1 MSERPEREIQVP
13 RGDRM
18 EGFDQD
24 FINRIKTGFKPLF
37 VRNPLT
43 TVYQQLPSAIY
54 NVKPGDYQPRSL
66 MLGFAWGLHFFLLN
80 NIGLEDLHCSA
91 HMASILSRN
100 PSITFEN
107 YLAAMN
113 GLRREIEACHLVK
126 PKVDITNLIVLVL
139 NCCQIIDLL
148 LLFHEGR
155 LTSEVDRICSSEIN
169 TWWVDLLLIMNQVP
183 FFALQ
188 KMYDMVVGDHHNMAA
203 QQIPSLVD
211 LSLHFFEQF
220 LDLNK
225 DLAPPLESNSIH
237 HLLHLVHYYLLPQN
251 NPPPSPPSSKKPS
264 HHIRLI
270 RESIPS
276 ARRLKEVGVRF
287 RAKND
292 PGFSNITF
300 HKGVLQLPF
309 LRIDNNTEIIL
320 RNMVAWEQCH
330 FNVGGYF
337 TSYCIFMDYLVNAV
351 EDVHILQNERIIEQR
366 LGSEEQVASLFNGL
380 STNIAYIA
388 YENDFLLGLYRDLN
402 NYCGNRFNLWRAKLL
417 VDYFSSPWAI
427 ISVIAAI
434 FLLLMT
440 AIQTFYTAYAYHRPH

>member
-1 MSERPEREIQVP
+1 MSETEGEIQVP
-13 RGDRM
+13 HRDKI

-24 FINRIKTGFKPLF
+24 FIDRVKTGFKPLV
-37 VRNPLT
+37 VRNPHT
-43 TVYQQLPSAIY
+43 TVYHALPRAIY
-54 NVKPGDYQPRSL
+54 DVNPAVYVPRKL
-66 MLGFAWGLHFFLLN
+66 WLGFSWNPNHIIRDDCLDNLHS
-80 NIGLEDLHCSA
+80 SA

-100 PSITFEN
+100 PSITFED

-126 PKVDITNLIVLVL
+126 RKVDLKNLIILVL
-139 NCCQIIDLL
+139 SCFQIIDLL

-155 LTSEVDRICSSEIN
+155 LTSEVDRSCSSELN
-169 TWWVDLLLIMNQVP
+169 SVWVDLLLIKNQVP

-188 KMYDMVVGDHHNMAA
+188 KMYDMVLISDHHNMAT
-203 QQIPSLVD
+203 QQFPSLVD

-220 LDLNK
+220 LDLKK
-225 DLAPPLESNSIH
+225 DLAPPLKSNSVL
-237 HLLHLVHYYLLPQN
+237 HLLHLVHYCLLPRN
-251 NPPPSPPSSKKPS
+251 NLPPSRPSSEKPA
-264 HHIRLI
+264 HEIRLI
-270 RESIPS
+270 MESIPS

-388 YENDFLLGLYRDLN
+388 YENDFLLGLYRELN

-440 AIQTFYTAYAYHRPH
+440 ATQTFYTAYAYHRPH